1 MRKNKI
7 VFWFF
12 IAPAIVS
19 FLLIVVIPAVIGF
32 FYSFTD
38 WNGLSAN
45 SNFVGLNNFTQIFVD
60 KRYIH
65 SLYFTTA
72 VAFVSIILIN
82 SVAILLALLV
92 TQKFKGSNFLR
103 GLFFMP
109 NLIGGLLLGFAWR
122 FVFTK
127 IFEALAKITGLG
139 FLNAWLTSTTT
150 GFWGII
156 IVNVWQMSGY
166 MMLIYI
172 AQLQQIPSSVK
183 EAAKIDGAGA
193 FQTFRNI
200 TFPLIMP
207 AFTIGVF
214 LSIAN
219 SFKMFDQNIA
229 LTDGAPYHS
238 TEMLA
243 LNIYSTAFSS
253 GQLGLAQAKSVIFLI
268 IVATVGVTQLII
280 TKRKEVEM

>member
-7 VFWFF
+7 IFWFF
-12 IAPAIVS
+12 ITPAIIS
-19 FLLIVVIPAVIGF
+19 FLLIVVVPAAMGF

-38 WNGLSAN
+38 WNGLSDN
-45 SNFVGLNNFTQIFVD
+45 KNFVGLNNFTQIFLD
-60 KRYIH
+60 ERYIH
-65 SLYFTTA
+65 SLYFTAA

-82 SVAILLALLV
+82 TVAILLALLV
-92 TQKFKGSNFLR
+92 TQKFKGCNFLR
-103 GLFFMP
+103 SLFFMP
-109 NLIGGLLLGFAWR
+109 NLIGGLLLGFTWR
-122 FVFTK
+122 FIFTK
-127 IFEALAKITGLG
+127 IFATIAKITGLG
-139 FLNAWLTSTTT
+139 FLNSWLTSTTT
-150 GFWGII
+150 GFWGIV

-253 GQLGLAQAKSVIFLI
+253 NQLGLAQAKSIIFLL